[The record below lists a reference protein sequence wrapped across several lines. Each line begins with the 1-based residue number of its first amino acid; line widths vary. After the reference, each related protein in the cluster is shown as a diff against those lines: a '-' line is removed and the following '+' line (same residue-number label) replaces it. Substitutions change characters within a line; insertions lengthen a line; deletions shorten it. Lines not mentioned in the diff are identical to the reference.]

1 MTAAPVVTV
10 TSAYHVGAEHA
21 GAVVVH
27 GSFMGVW
34 PARFMAAHRPRAILG
49 VDCGIGLDGAGIAG
63 LWYLEALGVPA
74 VAADVATVHL
84 LDGTDVL
91 VRGVVSRVNDA
102 AASCGVRRGMRMA
115 EAAELLAA
123 SGAVDRAPEE
133 FAVREIA
140 ETSSAGRSIV
150 LISSIAYA
158 APEDAGRNV
167 LCTGGFAGPP
177 NILKAS
183 PHGYICSD
191 GGRGLDDS
199 GLAGLD
205 CPIAGAAV
213 DVRTALLG
221 DGRSTYHDGIIS
233 ACNPLAAARGVHI
246 GQRAA
251 EAARLLLAEDP
262 A

>member
-1 MTAAPVVTV
+1 VTAARVTTV
-10 TSAYHVGAEHA
+10 GSAYHVTAEQR

-27 GSFMGVW
+27 GSYMGVL
-34 PARFMAAHRPRAILG
+34 PARFMAGHGPRAIVG
-49 VDCGIGLDGAGIAG
+49 VDCGIGLDGSGIAG

-84 LDGTDVL
+84 LNGADVL
-91 VRGVVSRVNDA
+91 ARGTVSRVNDA
-102 AASCGVRRGMRMA
+102 AAGCGVAPGMTVA
-115 EAAELLAA
+115 EAALLLATGTPA
-123 SGAVDRAPEE
+123 ARPPEE
-133 FAVREIA
+133 FNVREVA
-140 ETSSAGRSIV
+140 GTNAAGRSIV

-158 APEDAGRNV
+158 LPEDRGRNV

-177 NILKAS
+177 NILRAA

-205 CPIAGAAV
+205 CPIAAAAV

-221 DGRSTYHDGIIS
+221 DGRSTYRDGVIS
-233 ACNPLAAARGVHI
+233 ARNPLAAARGVRV
-246 GQRAA
+246 GQRAE
-251 EAARLLLAEDP
+251 EAAWLLLEEDGE
-262 A
+262 